1 MDLPRKPWSRE
12 WQEVTKDLEVSAEEG
27 LSTRESRRRRKQF
40 GSNRLR
46 ATRRR
51 SGPAILVDQIKN
63 PIVLLLAVAAAVS
76 FSFSRV
82 LEGISILIAVVI
94 NCTIGFFTELKAVR
108 SMEALHRLSRV
119 SAKTLRERRLQDAP
133 SEELVPGDMVM
144 LEAGD
149 LVPADLRLTEASRL
163 QIDESAIT
171 GESVP
176 VTKSVEV
183 LEEQT
188 SMAERTNMAL
198 KGTAVTAGS
207 GHGVVTATG
216 MNTELGRVAS
226 MVEEA
231 EGETTPLEKKLDR
244 LAYRLLWI
252 TLGIG
257 VIVAVT
263 GVVAQKEILL
273 IIETSIAL
281 AVAAIPEGLPIVATI
296 ALARGMWRMAKHNAL
311 INRLS
316 AVETLGA
323 VSVIFTDKT
332 GTLTENRMQV
342 AKVILASRD
351 GLDTVD
357 VGADSED
364 ASGSLFMKGQPLNI
378 SDQPVLRKVFEVGV
392 LCNNAEIDHGDVSK
406 GVGDPMELALL
417 GAGRK
422 VGIDRNELLD
432 SMPEVREESFDQK
445 SMMMATIHKTDGGF
459 LIAVKGAPEAVLT
472 ASRHIPG
479 QEGSPEVL
487 EEAARDRW
495 RQENHALAEA
505 GLRVL
510 AVATRESPSTEID
523 PYEDLTLLGLIG
535 LADPPRHDV
544 KAAVQ
549 ACRNAGIT
557 VIMVTGDQAPTARYV
572 GQALGLIDG
581 NGSGIIQGKDLGN
594 PGELSDEV
602 RGRLLETRIF
612 ARVNPGQ
619 KLDLITL
626 HQDNSAVVAMTG
638 DGVNDA
644 PALKKADIGIAMG
657 QRGTQVAVEAADMVL
672 QDDAFRTISVA
683 IQQGRAIFD
692 NIRKFILFLLSGN
705 AGEILIV
712 LFAILAG
719 LPLPIL
725 PLQILYLN
733 MIGDLFPALALGVGK
748 GDASKMER
756 PPRDPKEPL
765 FTTRH
770 WLATGGYGLLIA
782 LSVTGSFALALKYF
796 GMEIDPAVTVSF
808 LTLAFARIWHVFNMR
823 DRGCGILRNDV
834 TRNPF
839 VWAALALCVGMLI
852 SAVYLPV
859 VSKALRLVE
868 PGAEGWAL
876 IIGGSM
882 VPWLVGQFLKCLRI
896 GKP

>member
-1 MDLPRKPWSRE
+1 MNLPRKPWSRE

-27 LSTRESRRRRKQF
+27 LSTQESRRRRKQF

-119 SAKTLRERRLQDAP
+119 TAKTLRERRLQDAP
-133 SEELVPGDMVM
+133 SEELVPGDIVM

-188 SMAERTNMAL
+188 SMAERANMAL

-263 GVVAQKEILL
+263 GVAAQKEIFL

-357 VGADSED
+357 VRADSED
-364 ASGSLFMKGQPLNI
+364 ASGGLFMKGQPLNI

-459 LIAVKGAPEAVLT
+459 LVAVKGAPEAVLK

-479 QEGSPEVL
+479 QGGPGVL
-487 EEAARDRW
+487 EEATRDRW

-594 PGELSDEV
+594 PGELSDEE
-602 RGRLLETRIF
+602 RGRLLKARIF

-626 HQDNSAVVAMTG
+626 HQDNSSVVAMTG

-756 PPRDPKEPL
+756 PPRDPEEPL

-796 GMEIDPAVTVSF
+796 GMEINSAVTVSF
-808 LTLAFARIWHVFNMR
+808 
-823 DRGCGILRNDV
+823 CGILRNDV

-839 VWAALALCVGMLI
+839 VWAALAVCVGMLI

-876 IIGGSM
+876 IIGGSV